1 MSAQIP
7 KKLTRKKKMSDADFR
22 REIGF
27 LHSLRTNPNDCRTAI
42 SLVVKN
48 WKSKFSKPTRA
59 YWEQQG
65 YFQDFINVI
74 NKPEIFPDFHRRQPV
89 RDIERIS
96 EES

>member
-1 MSAQIP
+1 
-7 KKLTRKKKMSDADFR
+7 MSDADFQ

-27 LHSLRTNPNDCRTAI
+27 LHDLRTNPNDCRGAI

-65 YFQDFINVI
+65 YFQDFINVT
-74 NKPEIFPDFHRRQPV
+74 NSPEIFPDFHCSKPV
-89 RDIERIS
+89 RNLDRIS